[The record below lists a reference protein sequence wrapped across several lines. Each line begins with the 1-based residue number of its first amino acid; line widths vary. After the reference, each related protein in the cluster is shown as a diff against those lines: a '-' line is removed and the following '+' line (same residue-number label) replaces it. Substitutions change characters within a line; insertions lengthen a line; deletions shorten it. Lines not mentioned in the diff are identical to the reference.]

1 METTINEIFLVACII
16 IFWLF
21 PVIGILKRHKIDD
34 RFFFR
39 QWLFPLQYW
48 LQVLFEK
55 WTSNRRLVIRILQM
69 ISLFI
74 TYLCGLIMLL
84 IFSAFN
90 GYFLRHPEAFMLF
103 EYLLVSSVAYW
114 FQPKAGKV
122 YRTK

>member
-1 METTINEIFLVACII
+1 MENTINEIFLVACIT

-21 PVIGILKRHKIDD
+21 PVIGVWKRHKIDD

-55 WTSNRRLVIRILQM
+55 WTGNRRSVIRILQM

-90 GYFLRHPEAFMLF
+90 GYFLKHPEAFMLF

-122 YRTK
+122 YKTK